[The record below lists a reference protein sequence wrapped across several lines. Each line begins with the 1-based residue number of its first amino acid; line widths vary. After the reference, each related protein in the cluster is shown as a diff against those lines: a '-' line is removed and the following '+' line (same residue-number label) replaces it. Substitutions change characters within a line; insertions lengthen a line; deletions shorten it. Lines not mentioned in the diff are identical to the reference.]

1 MLSYGGKEWS
11 VCAGEQAVVSDF
23 HKSFW
28 EDMLQEAS
36 DELFRWY
43 GLSFEPPG
51 MGIFILEGHLTV
63 FEFEDMVV
71 AERDAED
78 IGSEV
83 LEGLLSGSYG
93 LGVDDPV
100 LLSYGFQQVN
110 TFELSANTAKEA
122 AAKQS

>member
-1 MLSYGGKEWS
+1 
-11 VCAGEQAVVSDF
+11 
-23 HKSFW
+23 
-28 EDMLQEAS
+28 
-36 DELFRWY
+36 
-43 GLSFEPPG
+43 
-51 MGIFILEGHLTV
+51 MGIPILEGYLPV

-100 LLSYGFQQVN
+100 LLPHLLGDVRVEVRFLERVAELGSEDDRQRLYGHQEGVASRPPFSGGRESSSRYDVVN
-110 TFELSANTAKEA
+110 MRMIP
-122 AAKQS
+122 